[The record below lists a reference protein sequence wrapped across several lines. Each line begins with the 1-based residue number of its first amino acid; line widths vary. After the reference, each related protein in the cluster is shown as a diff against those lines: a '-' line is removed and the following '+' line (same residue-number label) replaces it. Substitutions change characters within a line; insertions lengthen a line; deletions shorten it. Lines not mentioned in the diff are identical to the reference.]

1 MAAKRRQFG
10 YCEVI
15 PSFAFAC
22 LVSRYTLA
30 TEEKKKILKKS
41 EPQNATHVS
50 IARGREAGRGEV
62 LPYISLIGMCRHI
75 GYWVGFLCRFGLKTG
90 SLHSKRFQSSHCAE
104 VRAGAKKRGETLA
117 TQARKGVYTLPILV
131 WNRLWFSRELR
142 GVWTH
147 LSFQFQMSKK
157 EREICEFKM
166 DLNNF
171 FVCALIWVVIT

>member
-1 MAAKRRQFG
+1 MQFM
-10 YCEVI
+10 
-15 PSFAFAC
+15 
-22 LVSRYTLA
+22 
-30 TEEKKKILKKS
+30 
-41 EPQNATHVS
+41 ATHVS
-50 IARGREAGRGEV
+50 IAREREAGRGEV
-62 LPYISLIGMCRHI
+62 LPYISHIGMCRHI
-75 GYWVGFLCRFGLKTG
+75 GYCVGFLCRFSLKTG

-117 TQARKGVYTLPILV
+117 TQARKRVYTLPILV